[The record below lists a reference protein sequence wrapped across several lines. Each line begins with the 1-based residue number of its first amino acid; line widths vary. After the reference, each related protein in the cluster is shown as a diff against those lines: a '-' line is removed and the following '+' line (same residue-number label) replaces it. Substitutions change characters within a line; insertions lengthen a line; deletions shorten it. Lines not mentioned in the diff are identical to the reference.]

1 MFLGGTP
8 ARPCSRRCLESL
20 RPTSWVPFRGA
31 RRSRVSDPTG
41 SSSGAWTIRTV
52 VIQIVPPR
60 RAWAGVERLEG
71 HRTQS
76 RAMDSCQPN
85 GLHVGRAGSA
95 TSSPPTTPPTP
106 GSDVAFVR
114 AWMNPFERGIRTV
127 DAWQQRHRVPAFT
140 FAVFKKFG
148 DDQAGNLVALLTYF
162 GFLATFP
169 LLLALSGILG
179 LVLQGNPSLQASIQT
194 SALAEF
200 PIIGTQ
206 LQSQVGVA
214 SLGHST
220 PALIIGIVGAIL
232 GGQGLANAIQNTL
245 NTVWN
250 VPKVAR
256 PRFPS
261 NYLRTFGLLGLLG
274 VSAVATAVTA
284 SLAGAGNLPGL
295 SGLAV
300 KVLAFSLSTAIDIG
314 LFFAAFRIATAK
326 TVATRD
332 LLLGAILS
340 SIAWQ
345 ILLSFAGI
353 IISRDLKHAQAV
365 AGFFGVVLGMLAWFG
380 LQATATVYAVE
391 ADVVRARHLWPRSI
405 TQPPLTTADR
415 RALQDTAQVETRH
428 PAQRDNVE
436 FTAHADH
443 DPLHQPEPPREKH
456 RH

>member
-1 MFLGGTP
+1 
-8 ARPCSRRCLESL
+8 
-20 RPTSWVPFRGA
+20 
-31 RRSRVSDPTG
+31 
-41 SSSGAWTIRTV
+41 
-52 VIQIVPPR
+52 
-60 RAWAGVERLEG
+60 
-71 HRTQS
+71 
-76 RAMDSCQPN
+76 
-85 GLHVGRAGSA
+85 
-95 TSSPPTTPPTP
+95 
-106 GSDVAFVR
+106 
-114 AWMNPFERGIRTV
+114 MNPFERGIRTV
-127 DAWQQRHRVPAFT
+127 DAWQQRHRVPAFA

-162 GFLATFP
+162 AFLATFP

-179 LVLQGNPSLQASIQT
+179 LVLKGDPSLQTSIQT
-194 SALAEF
+194 SALTEF

-206 LQSQVGVA
+206 LKSQIGVA

-220 PALIIGIVGAIL
+220 PALIIGIIGAIL
-232 GGQGLANAIQNTL
+232 GGQGLANAIQNTF

-256 PRFPS
+256 PGFPS

-300 KVLAFSLSTAIDIG
+300 KVLAYALSTAIDIG

-415 RALQDTAQVETRH
+415 RVLQDTAQVETRR
-428 PAQRDNVE
+428 PEQRVNVE
-436 FTAHADH
+436 FTAQADH
-443 DPLHQPEPPREKH
+443 DPLHQPELPTERQDPK
-456 RH
+456 